1 MANTTGKPQGRYSI
15 MTAEQVYQTN
25 QEWLDDHENAQGW
38 ANEEQLIQQQREGRK
53 MAYEP
58 QDDTITLWVNEKKE
72 SEKHPFMTGKG
83 LVKGKEVRAA
93 AWKNTSKSGNSYM
106 SIKLSEPQDNG
117 KRFEKP
123 KQDFDF

>member
-1 MANTTGKPQGRYSI
+1 

-25 QEWLDDHENAQGW
+25 QEWLDDYENAQGW

-58 QDDTITLWVNEKKE
+58 QDDTITLWVNDKKE

>member
-1 MANTTGKPQGRYSI
+1 

-58 QDDTITLWVNEKKE
+58 QDNRIGLFKNDYRKKDGD
-72 SEKHPFMTGKG
+72 PIMTGKG
-83 LVKGKEVRAA
+83 LVGGIEYEIA
-93 AWKNTSKSGNSYM
+93 AWKNVSQKTGVEYLGLKFQLPKDKGSSYSKPQP
-106 SIKLSEPQDNG
+106 KPEPD
-117 KRFEKP
+117 E
-123 KQDFDF
+123 DFPF